1 MTATAYFETRD
12 DETGEILEIG
22 SVPSGK
28 TIFIT
33 KSTMPHPIS
42 KAEYETYLA
51 FGFSIYQLSNFV
63 WEMVD
68 EWVVHRDRC
77 VFQKGN
83 ITVYSDIDSLAKL
96 RC

>member
-1 MTATAYFETRD
+1 MFAVK
-12 DETGEILEIG
+12 L
-22 SVPSGK
+22 
-28 TIFIT
+28 TIVVSIE
-33 KSTMPHPIS
+33 KSSMPHPIS

-51 FGFSIYQLSNFV
+51 FGFSIYQYYNFV

-77 VFQKGN
+77 IFQKGN
-83 ITVYSDIDSLAKL
+83 ITVYSDIDIARL